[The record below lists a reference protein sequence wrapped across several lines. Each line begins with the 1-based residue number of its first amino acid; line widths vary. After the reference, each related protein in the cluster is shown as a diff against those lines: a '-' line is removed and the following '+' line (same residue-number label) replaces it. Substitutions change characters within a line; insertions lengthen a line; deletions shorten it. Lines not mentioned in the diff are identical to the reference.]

1 MFRSLPKA
9 LPFTILFLTSLASL
23 RAQSPKVVLE
33 TDAGNITIE
42 VYTKQAPVTAANFL
56 RYVDE
61 GLFSRATFYRVL
73 RPDNQPKD
81 SVKINVLQG
90 GLAPVFNAALL
101 PIKHEST
108 QQTGLQHQDGTLSM
122 VRQKPGTA
130 RSEFFICIGDQ
141 PALDAGGTRNPDGK
155 GFAAFGKV
163 TEGMEVIR
171 KIHQAS
177 TNGQLLVEPV
187 KILSISRAKSQ

>member
-1 MFRSLPKA
+1 MFSLLPKTFS
-9 LPFTILFLTSLASL
+9 FTLLFLTALVSL
-23 RAQSPKVVLE
+23 RAQSPRVTLE

-61 GLFSRATFYRVL
+61 GLYARATFYRVL

-90 GLAPVFNAALL
+90 GLAPVFNAALP

-108 QQTGLQHQDGTLSM
+108 GQTGLRHLDGTLSM
-122 VRQKPGTA
+122 VRQKPGSA
-130 RSEFFICIGDQ
+130 RSEFFICLGDQ
-141 PALDAGGTRNPDGK
+141 PALDAGGMRNPDGK
-155 GFAAFGKV
+155 GFAAFAKV
-163 TEGMEVIR
+163 VEGMDVVR
-171 KIHQAS
+171 KIYEAS
-177 TNGQLLVEPV
+177 ATGQLLAEPV
-187 KILSISRAKSQ
+187 KILSISRTK

>member
-9 LPFTILFLTSLASL
+9 LLFFILFLTSLVSA
-23 RAQSPKVVLE
+23 RAQSTRVTLE

-90 GLAPVFNAALL
+90 GLAPVFNAALP

-108 QQTGLQHQDGTLSM
+108 GQTGLRHQDGTLSM
-122 VRQKPGTA
+122 VRQKAGTA
-130 RSEFFICIGDQ
+130 RSEFFVCLGDQ
-141 PALDAGGTRNPDGK
+141 PALDAGGTRNPDGQ
-155 GFAAFGKV
+155 GFAAFGEV
-163 TEGMEVIR
+163 TEGMDVIR
-171 KIHQAS
+171 KIHQMEA
-177 TNGQLLVEPV
+177 NGQLLLEPV
-187 KILSISRAKSQ
+187 KILSISRVK

>member
-1 MFRSLPKA
+1 MFRSFPKI
-9 LPFTILFLTSLASL
+9 LLFPILFLTSLVAA
-23 RAQSPKVVLE
+23 RAQSTRVTLE
-33 TDAGNITIE
+33 TDAGNITLE
-42 VYTKQAPVTAANFL
+42 VYTKQAPVTATNFL
-56 RYVDE
+56 RYVEE

-90 GLAPVFNAALL
+90 GLAPVFNAALP

-108 QQTGLQHQDGTLSM
+108 GQTGLRHHDGTLSM

-141 PALDAGGTRNPDGK
+141 PALDAGGTRNADGQ

-163 TEGMEVIR
+163 TDGMDVIR
-171 KIHQAS
+171 KIHQMEA
-177 TNGQLLVEPV
+177 NGQLLAEPV
-187 KILSISRAKSQ
+187 KILSISRVK

>member
-1 MFRSLPKA
+1 MFRLLPKTFS
-9 LPFTILFLTSLASL
+9 FTLLFLTALVSL
-23 RAQSPKVVLE
+23 RAQSPKVTLE

-61 GLFSRATFYRVL
+61 GLYARATFYRVL

-90 GLAPVFNAALL
+90 GLAPVFNAALP

-108 QQTGLQHQDGTLSM
+108 GQTGLRHLDGTLSM
-122 VRQKPGTA
+122 VRQKPGSA
-130 RSEFFICIGDQ
+130 RSEFFICLGDQ

-155 GFAAFGKV
+155 GFAAFAKV
-163 TEGMEVIR
+163 VEGMDVVR
-171 KIHQAS
+171 KIYEAS
-177 TNGQLLVEPV
+177 ATGQLLAEPV
-187 KILSISRAKSQ
+187 KILSISRTK

>member
-141 PALDAGGTRNPDGK
+141 PALDAGGKRNPDGK

-163 TEGMEVIR
+163 TEGMDVIR
-171 KIHQAS
+171 KIHEMA
-177 TNGQLLVEPV
+177 TNGQLLTEPV
-187 KILSISRAKSQ
+187 KILSISRPK

>member
-1 MFRSLPKA
+1 MFRLLPRV
-9 LPFTILFLTSLASL
+9 LPFILFFLASLVSL
-23 RAQSPKVVLE
+23 RAQSTKVTLE

-42 VYTKQAPVTAANFL
+42 VYTKQAPATAANFL

-61 GLFSRATFYRVL
+61 GLYARATFYRVL

-90 GLAPVFNAALL
+90 GLAPVFNAAL
-101 PIKHEST
+101 PPVKHEST
-108 QQTGLQHQDGTLSM
+108 GQTGLRHLDGTLSM

-130 RSEFFICIGDQ
+130 RSEFFICVGDQ

-163 TEGMEVIR
+163 TAGMDVVR
-171 KIHQAS
+171 KIYQAPA
-177 TNGQLLVEPV
+177 TGQLLPEPV
-187 KILSISRAKSQ
+187 KILSVSRAK

>member
-9 LPFTILFLTSLASL
+9 LLFPILFLTSLVSA
-23 RAQSPKVVLE
+23 RAQSTKVALE

-90 GLAPVFNAALL
+90 GLAPVFNAALP

-108 QQTGLQHQDGTLSM
+108 GQTGLRHQDGTLSM
-122 VRQKPGTA
+122 VRQQPGTA
-130 RSEFFICIGDQ
+130 RSEFFICMGDQ

-163 TEGMEVIR
+163 TEGMDVIR
-171 KIHQAS
+171 KIHQMEA
-177 TNGQLLVEPV
+177 NGQLLPEPV
-187 KILSISRAKSQ
+187 KILSISRVK

>member
-1 MFRSLPKA
+1 MFRLLPKA
-9 LPFTILFLTSLASL
+9 LLFPMLFLTSLVSA
-23 RAQSPKVVLE
+23 RAQSTKVTLE
-33 TDAGNITIE
+33 TDAGNIIIE

-90 GLAPVFNAALL
+90 GLAPVFNAALP

-108 QQTGLQHQDGTLSM
+108 QQTGLLHQDGTLSM

-130 RSEFFICIGDQ
+130 RSEFFVCLGDQ
-141 PALDAGGTRNPDGK
+141 PALNAGGTRNPDGK

-163 TEGMEVIR
+163 TEGMDVIR
-171 KIHQAS
+171 KIHQME
-177 TNGQLLVEPV
+177 TNRQLLLEPV
-187 KILSISRAKSQ
+187 KILSISRVK

>member
-163 TEGMEVIR
+163 TEGMDVIR

>member
-1 MFRSLPKA
+1 MFRLLPSI
-9 LPFTILFLTSLASL
+9 LPFTILFLASIVSL
-23 RAQSPKVVLE
+23 RAQSPKVTLE

-61 GLFSRATFYRVL
+61 GLYARATFYRVL

-90 GLAPVFNAALL
+90 GLAPVFNAALP

-108 QQTGLQHQDGTLSM
+108 QQTGLRHQDGTLSM
-122 VRQKPGTA
+122 VRQKPGSA
-130 RSEFFICIGDQ
+130 RSEFFIVHPFNHFCK
-141 PALDAGGTRNPDGK
+141 GGTRNPDGK
-155 GFAAFGKV
+155 GFAAFAKV
-163 TEGMEVIR
+163 IEGMDVVR
-171 KIHQAS
+171 KIYEAS
-177 TNGQLLVEPV
+177 ASGQLLLEPV
-187 KILSISRAKSQ
+187 KILSISRSK

>member
-1 MFRSLPKA
+1 MFRLLPSI
-9 LPFTILFLTSLASL
+9 LPFTILFLASIVSL
-23 RAQSPKVVLE
+23 RAQSPKVTLE

-61 GLFSRATFYRVL
+61 GLYARATFYRVL

-90 GLAPVFNAALL
+90 GLAPVFNAALP

-108 QQTGLQHQDGTLSM
+108 QQTGLRHQDGTLSM
-122 VRQKPGTA
+122 VRQKPGSA
-130 RSEFFICIGDQ
+130 RSEFFICLGAQ

-155 GFAAFGKV
+155 GFAAFAKV
-163 TEGMEVIR
+163 IEGMDVVR
-171 KIHQAS
+171 KIYEAS
-177 TNGQLLVEPV
+177 ASGQLLLEPV
-187 KILSISRAKSQ
+187 KILSISRSK

>member
-1 MFRSLPKA
+1 MFRLLPKA
-9 LPFTILFLTSLASL
+9 LLFTILFLTSLVSA
-23 RAQSPKVVLE
+23 RAQSTKVTLE

-73 RPDNQPKD
+73 RPDNQTKD

-90 GLAPVFNAALL
+90 GLAPVFNAAL
-101 PIKHEST
+101 PTIKHEST
-108 QQTGLQHQDGTLSM
+108 QQTGLLHQDGTLSM
-122 VRQKPGTA
+122 VRQQPGTA
-130 RSEFFICIGDQ
+130 RSEFFVCVGDQ
-141 PALDAGGTRNPDGK
+141 PALNAGGTRNPDGK

-163 TEGMEVIR
+163 TEGMDVIR
-171 KIHQAS
+171 KIHQME
-177 TNGQLLVEPV
+177 TNGQLLLEPV
-187 KILSISRAKSQ
+187 KILSISRVK

>member
-1 MFRSLPKA
+1 MFRLLPKA
-9 LPFTILFLTSLASL
+9 LLFTILFLTPLVSA
-23 RAQSPKVVLE
+23 RAQSTKVALE

-90 GLAPVFNAALL
+90 GLAPVFNAALP

-108 QQTGLQHQDGTLSM
+108 QQTGLLHQDGTLSM

-130 RSEFFICIGDQ
+130 RSEFFVCLGDQ
-141 PALDAGGTRNPDGK
+141 PALNAGGTRNPDGK

-163 TEGMEVIR
+163 TEGMDVIR
-171 KIHQAS
+171 KIHQME
-177 TNGQLLVEPV
+177 TNGQLLLEPV
-187 KILSISRAKSQ
+187 KILSISRVK

>member
-141 PALDAGGTRNPDGK
+141 PALDAGGKRNPDGK

-163 TEGMEVIR
+163 TEGMDVIR
-171 KIHQAS
+171 KIHEMPA
-177 TNGQLLVEPV
+177 NGQLLAEPV
-187 KILSISRAKSQ
+187 KILSISRPK